1 MKTKFFL
8 LCALTVL
15 AIFILSQCKTV
26 SCDAGKNV
34 AVVAVGATSQGDWT
48 RNVVTTK
55 IIN

>member
-34 AVVAVGATSQGDWT
+34 AVVAVGATPQGDWT